1 MSTEQSPE
9 GADHRIQGTVLE
21 PSVVVHPDRLALHE
35 TSRIDSFT
43 MINCSGGVTV
53 DERSVIHAGSH
64 LVGGGGAD
72 IGARSVV
79 TYNCVLVTGYPDPSA
94 SMSSLVPKA
103 EVRRREARIVL
114 EDETFVGSNA
124 VVMPGVT
131 LEEGAVV
138 AAGSYVDSDV
148 PPWTIQYPNGDR
160 RKRRFDPPSRHE
172 DGH

>member
-1 MSTEQSPE
+1 MSSDQSAE
-9 GADHRIQGTVLE
+9 RDDSTVDGTILE
-21 PSVVVHPDRLALHE
+21 PSVVVRPDRLALHE

-64 LVGGGGAD
+64 IVGGGGAD
-72 IGARSVV
+72 VGARSVV
-79 TYNCVLVTGYPDPSA
+79 TYNAVLVTGYPDPSG

-103 EVRRREARIVL
+103 DVRQCEGRIVL

-131 LEEGAVV
+131 LREGAVV

-148 PPWTIQYPNGDR
+148 PPWTIQYPNGEQ
-160 RKRRFDPPSRHE
+160 RKRRFDPP
-172 DGH
+172 